1 MELTFAPRGVLQID
15 DARII
20 FRNFRGEGGKFNK
33 EGDRNFALIIPD
45 QEMAEA
51 LQEDANK
58 FGAGWNVKIKP
69 PREEGDEP
77 FIYLPVKV
85 KFNDRGP
92 LIYLQSGKN
101 RVKLDEESV
110 AMLDDIDIRS
120 VDLDIRPYDDE
131 INGKPFRAAYLQSM
145 CVVQEIDRFAARFAS
160 EEYPEEQEL
169 VIRRDKS
176 WKHDIKIAK
185 ELLYSE
191 SVIKA
196 LELEKD
202 PNRRKRILRDAR
214 DSIS

>member
-1 MELTFAPRGVLQID
+1 MELTFAPKGVLQID
-15 DARII
+15 NARII

-51 LQEDANK
+51 LQEDTNK

-92 LIYLQSGKN
+92 VVYLQSGKN
-101 RVKLDEESV
+101 RVKLDEESI

-160 EEYPEEQEL
+160 EERPEE
-169 VIRRDKS
+169 
-176 WKHDIKIAK
+176 
-185 ELLYSE
+185 
-191 SVIKA
+191 
-196 LELEKD
+196 
-202 PNRRKRILRDAR
+202 
-214 DSIS
+214 